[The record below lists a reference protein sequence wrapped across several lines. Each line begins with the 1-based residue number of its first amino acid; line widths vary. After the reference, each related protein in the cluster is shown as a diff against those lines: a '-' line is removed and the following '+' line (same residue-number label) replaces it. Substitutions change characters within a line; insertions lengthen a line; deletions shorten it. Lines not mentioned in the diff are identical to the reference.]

1 MAAHDK
7 YGREVSSAKG
17 NRFHLIL
24 GGIFGGEQEVI
35 AAMFHDMQAALSFLA
50 HEAPVTILS

>member
-7 YGREVSSAKG
+7 CGREVSSAKG

-24 GGIFGGEQEVI
+24 GGIFGGEHDVI
-35 AAMFHDMQAALSFLA
+35 AAMFHDMQDALSFLG
-50 HEAPVTILS
+50 HEAPVTIAS